1 MCPSGHPSQMGCYQ
15 GDGAADGCGAARLR
29 AGGQR
34 YEFPRPSRLP
44 GGHRRYTE
52 ADAEAIKRAL
62 AEHTS
67 GLALPAAFVCAR
79 EARREEPPAPCSRR
93 CDGGIQRQ
101 PGSALEAN
109 AGCPQPRIEGEAAAR
124 AERGLHVGCFQRR
137 RFYQESKR
145 RFRPRAPT
153 GWCAGRGA
161 ASANRPGDVRMGA
174 RLSLSRRASPP
185 VWSPVSCPGRSLG
198 PTWSASRDDLE
209 SCPNVARQV
218 LGLAVASAR
227 GGRTEAGRG
236 VGARADDASP
246 GAHGR
251 PRVAAGAHQSR
262 DRVSEPRLSPPPV
275 SVQAA

>member
-1 MCPSGHPSQMGCYQ
+1 MGCYQ

-145 RFRPRAPT
+145 RWR
-153 GWCAGRGA
+153 
-161 ASANRPGDVRMGA
+161 DVPSGA
-174 RLSLSRRASPP
+174 RLALAFADFGRVRRP
-185 VWSPVSCPGRSLG
+185 
-198 PTWSASRDDLE
+198 
-209 SCPNVARQV
+209 
-218 LGLAVASAR
+218 
-227 GGRTEAGRG
+227 
-236 VGARADDASP
+236 
-246 GAHGR
+246 
-251 PRVAAGAHQSR
+251 AGAPAEVPLRQPTR
-262 DRVSEPRLSPPPV
+262 
-275 SVQAA
+275 